1 MNGSK
6 VLLRRSWLLAAL
18 WGGALL
24 IGCASSPFPA
34 TDSTAGAPS
43 ETVEAPAAGENF
55 AETTDVAA
63 TGVAEVPRLAQ
74 SATPKESL
82 PQLVKTADITVVVDA
97 VDESLDQATA
107 IAQQQQGEVL
117 NLQNQTPPNDY
128 YRHTASL
135 QMRVPQER
143 LESTLETLGELGTV
157 QRQAITAEDV
167 STQLVDFQ
175 ARLRNLRKSEE
186 MLLQIM
192 ERSGDIG
199 EVLKVA
205 QELSTIRNS
214 IEQIDAQLSSL
225 QNRVAYSTINLSLE
239 GAIANTPPQRAI
251 GIQLQETWES
261 ATHSMGKL
269 TVDFVQ
275 LGIWLAVY
283 SPYLLILA
291 GGAFWGTWHLR
302 QRRSNTVPATSEG
315 TPPIE

>member
-6 VLLRRSWLLAAL
+6 VLLKRSWLLAVL

-24 IGCASSPFPA
+24 VGCASSPFPA
-34 TDSTAGAPS
+34 ANSTAGAPS
-43 ETVEAPAAGENF
+43 EMVEAPAAGENF
-55 AETTDVAA
+55 AEATDVAT
-63 TGVAEVPRLAQ
+63 TGVAEVPR
-74 SATPKESL
+74 SL
-82 PQLVKTADITVVVDA
+82 PQLIKTADITVVVDA

-107 IAQQQQGEVL
+107 IAQQQQGDVL
-117 NLQNQTPPNDY
+117 SLQNQTPPNDY

-143 LESTLETLGELGTV
+143 LEATLEALGELGTV

-175 ARLRNLRKSEE
+175 ARLRNLRRSEE

-239 GAIANTPPQRAI
+239 GAIADTPPQRAI

-261 ATHSMGKL
+261 ASHSMGKL

-283 SPYLLILA
+283 SPYLLIFA
-291 GGAFWGTWHLR
+291 GGAFWGTRYLR
-302 QRRSNTVPATSEG
+302 GRRSHAIPATSEG

>member
-6 VLLRRSWLLAAL
+6 VLLKRSWLLAAL

-24 IGCASSPFPA
+24 VGCASSPLPA
-34 TDSTAGAPS
+34 ADSTASAPS

-55 AETTDVAA
+55 AEATDVAA
-63 TGVAEVPRLAQ
+63 TDVAEVP
-74 SATPKESL
+74 KSL

-107 IAQQQQGEVL
+107 IAQQQQGDVL
-117 NLQNQTPPNDY
+117 SLQNQTPPNDY

-143 LESTLETLGELGTV
+143 LEATLEALGELGTV

-205 QELSTIRNS
+205 QELSAIRNS

-275 LGIWLAVY
+275 IAIWLAVY

-291 GGAFWGTWHLR
+291 GGAFWGTRHLR
-302 QRRSNTVPATSEG
+302 RRRSRPIPIMSEE
-315 TPPIE
+315 TPPQ

>member
-1 MNGSK
+1 MMMNGSR
-6 VLLRRSWLLAAL
+6 VLLKRSWLLAAL

-24 IGCASSPFPA
+24 VGCASSPFPA
-34 TDSTAGAPS
+34 ADSTARAPS

-55 AETTDVAA
+55 AEATDVATTA
-63 TGVAEVPRLAQ
+63 VAEVPR
-74 SATPKESL
+74 SL
-82 PQLVKTADITVVVDA
+82 PQLIKTADITVVVDV

-107 IAQQQQGEVL
+107 IAQQQQGDVL
-117 NLQNQTPPNDY
+117 NLQNQTPPNDN

-143 LESTLETLGELGTV
+143 LEATLEALGELGTV

-192 ERSGDIG
+192 ERSGDMG

-291 GGAFWGTWHLR
+291 GGAFWGTRHLR
-302 QRRSNTVPATSEG
+302 RRQSNTVPATSEG

>member
-6 VLLRRSWLLAAL
+6 VLLKRSWLLAVL

-24 IGCASSPFPA
+24 VGCASSPFPA
-34 TDSTAGAPS
+34 ANSTAGAPS
-43 ETVEAPAAGENF
+43 EMVEAPAAGENF
-55 AETTDVAA
+55 AEATDVAT
-63 TGVAEVPRLAQ
+63 TGVAEVPR
-74 SATPKESL
+74 SL
-82 PQLVKTADITVVVDA
+82 PQLIKTADITVVVDA

-107 IAQQQQGEVL
+107 IAQQQQGDVL
-117 NLQNQTPPNDY
+117 SLQNQTPPNDY

-143 LESTLETLGELGTV
+143 LEATLEALGELGTV

-239 GAIANTPPQRAI
+239 GAIADTPPQRAI

-261 ATHSMGKL
+261 ASHSMGKL

-283 SPYLLILA
+283 SPYLLIFA
-291 GGAFWGTWHLR
+291 GGAFWGTRYLR
-302 QRRSNTVPATSEG
+302 GRDR
-315 TPPIE
+315 TPFRLF

>member
-6 VLLRRSWLLAAL
+6 VLLKRSWLLAVL

-24 IGCASSPFPA
+24 VGCASSPFPA
-34 TDSTAGAPS
+34 ANSTAGAPS
-43 ETVEAPAAGENF
+43 EMVEAPAAGENF
-55 AETTDVAA
+55 AEATDVAT
-63 TGVAEVPRLAQ
+63 TGVAEVPR
-74 SATPKESL
+74 SL
-82 PQLVKTADITVVVDA
+82 PQLIKTADITVVVDA

-107 IAQQQQGEVL
+107 IAQQQQGDVL
-117 NLQNQTPPNDY
+117 SLQNQTPPNDY

-143 LESTLETLGELGTV
+143 LEATLEALGELGTV

-239 GAIANTPPQRAI
+239 GAIADTPPQRAI

-261 ATHSMGKL
+261 ASHSMGKL

-283 SPYLLILA
+283 SPYLLIFA
-291 GGAFWGTWHLR
+291 GGAFWGTRYLR
-302 QRRSNTVPATSEG
+302 GRRSHSVPTILEE
-315 TPPIE
+315 TPPVE